1 MLDYDMIASTNW
13 IPFMYIPNPS
23 ETALPAMQRDSE
35 ATMSNVH
42 INYLQSRL
50 GITKTDY
57 PFDNRSD
64 YAEWRAR
71 QVPATGFYTG
81 AEGIKT
87 AAQVADN
94 AASTAG
100 TGGQAGIQADP
111 CYHEWC
117 DTVFNLSQYG
127 LDEFGDVLAHAIQSF
142 TDAAAPVE
150 LPVRPEQ
157 LPLATP
163 TPTP

>member
-1 MLDYDMIASTNW
+1 
-13 IPFMYIPNPS
+13 MYIPNPS
-23 ETALPAMQRDSE
+23 ETTLPTVQRNSE
-35 ATMSNVH
+35 ATLSQVH
-42 INYLQSRL
+42 IDYLTNRL
-50 GITKTDY
+50 NVKKVDY

-87 AAQVADN
+87 AQQVADN

-127 LDEFGDVLAHAIQSF
+127 LDEFSDVLAHTIQSF
-142 TDAAAPVE
+142 TDATAPVE
-150 LPVRPEQ
+150 LPVRDEL
-157 LPLATP
+157 LPPATP
-163 TPTP
+163 TPTATPTP